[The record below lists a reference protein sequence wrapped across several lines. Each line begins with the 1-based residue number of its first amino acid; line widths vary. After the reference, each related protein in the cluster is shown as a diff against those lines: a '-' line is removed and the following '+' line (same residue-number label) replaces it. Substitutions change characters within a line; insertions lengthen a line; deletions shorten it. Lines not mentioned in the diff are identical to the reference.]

1 MPATAVLTIRI
12 DEKLKRQSQRVIEQ
26 WGFDLSS
33 AVRLFLTQVVRTKSI
48 PFKVS
53 GEKRRKRK

>member
-1 MPATAVLTIRI
+1 MAASAVLTIRI

-33 AVRLFLTQVVRTKSI
+33 AVRLFLTQVVRTRSI

-53 GEKRRKRK
+53 GGRRKRK